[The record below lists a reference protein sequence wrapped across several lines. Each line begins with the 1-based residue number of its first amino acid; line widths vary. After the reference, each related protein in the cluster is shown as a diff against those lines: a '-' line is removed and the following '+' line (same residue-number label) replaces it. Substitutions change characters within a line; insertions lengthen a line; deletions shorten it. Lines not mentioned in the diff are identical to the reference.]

1 MYAYI
6 VEIYIGD
13 NINDDRNVN
22 NDDDNDEYELIY
34 DNDKCKV
41 KLRYQLSYR

>member
-22 NDDDNDEYELIY
+22 NDDDNDEYELTY
-34 DNDKCKV
+34 DNDK
-41 KLRYQLSYR
+41 

>member
-1 MYAYI
+1 VYAYI

-22 NDDDNDEYELIY
+22 NDDDNDEYELIC

-41 KLRYQLSYR
+41 KLRYQ